1 MKALTLKRPWP
12 FCIFHLG
19 KRIENR
25 SDKRGEPPMCRYRG
39 WLLLHAGKG
48 WDESVFERHGPE
60 IEDFADPCLP
70 LLAILPHGQSYR
82 NSHRKGI
89 VGRARVVGQ
98 VWPGR
103 TYTWLDDFSSIFRGN
118 GSWPEPGQEA
128 WWQGGHAMIFD
139 DVEELTEPIPCRG
152 RQGLWTPPDEVL
164 AQLPPRWIRE
174 AEVER

>member
-1 MKALTLKRPWP
+1 MKALTFKRPWP

-48 WDESVFERHGPE
+48 WDESVFERHQPE
-60 IEDFADPCLP
+60 IEDFAEPYLPPWGYSDPWLP

-82 NSHRKGI
+82 DSHRKGI

-98 VWPGR
+98 VRPWSGR
-103 TYTWLDDFSSIFRGN
+103 YFFDQVPKQRT
-118 GSWPEPGQEA
+118 
-128 WWQGGHAMIFD
+128 WWQGGHAMVLD
-139 DVEELTEPIPCRG
+139 DVEELPEPIPCRG
-152 RQGLWTPPDEVL
+152 RQDLWTPPDEVL
-164 AQLPPRWIRE
+164 AQLPPQWVADAE
-174 AEVER
+174 AER